1 MFFVMYR
8 PYTRKKGQTATILT
22 VLIAFVLLATSLV
35 VQEGRKR
42 INRARVRIAAESGAM
57 FLNSQVGSYAH
68 YLSEKYLKGKRKTK
82 CKRNWFGLVMT
93 VLAVIIAIVTTAFTA
108 GTSWALVVAALAVV
122 GGAIGYAAGGA
133 NGMMMGMMI
142 GAAIGSLAA
151 GLSTAANAGTEAATQ
166 TGAQTGVQ
174 TGVQTGAQT
183 GAQTVTQGSKG
194 FLSQIVTK
202 IKSFMTSVKNS
213 VMRMFPKTS
222 QGTQVTMKQVAM
234 KQGAQTVMKQ
244 GAKTVMKQG
253 AQTVMKQ
260 GAQTGAQAIGK
271 TAIKGYIAAGSMSL
285 SASYDQF
292 VQYPRA
298 LDKVRGM
305 FKKFGEDT
313 KGYIVYQT
321 LYYMANQLID
331 DPGFHDKF
339 ADAIDSYLRSS
350 AHLTAGI
357 DDAGH
362 KDEVESFLSG
372 DMRSFWNNISG
383 SEDELNKLPGLF
395 KNANSFISAHG
406 GEKAPLPMVRLAK
419 YYSECYP
426 STYIGSTDFVAGVL
440 YENSA
445 KRFLLPNCAMS
456 SFETFYDSMERN
468 TGGNYS
474 IMADHGCMI
483 KDVWYCPAGGCGGD
497 ASASAIEGEED
508 DKDTDSCGDSSWHAR
523 IEDARDTLSS
533 VNRGLDTLYSRISAI
548 LSGFPP
554 PPLGGTPDPY
564 KTDRQQANKLL
575 AEISSSR
582 SAMGSLHNSLNRF
595 ASEIQSTFNPMVC
608 DVPPRHGGN
617 ATYSFDYT
625 WNDAMGRPHRVYVGV
640 WNFNLAKIKVKS
652 CFLGSKLKLKHYR
665 GNLYVIAERDGY
677 SQKMESHYYYKN
689 TGSWFVRKD

>member
-22 VLIAFVLLATSLV
+22 VLIAFVLLATGLV
-35 VQEGRKR
+35 IQEGRKR

-108 GTSWALVVAALAVV
+108 GTSWALVVAALAVL

-133 NGMMMGMMI
+133 DAMMMGMMI

-151 GLSTAANAGTEAATQ
+151 GLATAANAGAEAATQ
-166 TGAQTGVQ
+166 TGAQTAAQTGAQTAAQ
-174 TGVQTGAQT
+174 TGVQTGAQ
-183 GAQTVTQGSKG
+183 A
-194 FLSQIVTK
+194 
-202 IKSFMTSVKNS
+202 
-213 VMRMFPKTS
+213 
-222 QGTQVTMKQVAM
+222 
-234 KQGAQTVMKQ
+234 
-244 GAKTVMKQG
+244 
-253 AQTVMKQ
+253 
-260 GAQTGAQAIGK
+260 GAQTGAQTAAQAGAQAIGK
-271 TAIKGYIAAGSMSL
+271 IAIKGYIAAGSMAL

-339 ADAIDSYLRSS
+339 ADAIDSYLHSS

-652 CFLGSKLKLKHYR
+652 CFLGSKLKLKHDR

>member
-35 VQEGRKR
+35 IQEGRKR

-108 GTSWALVVAALAVV
+108 GTSWALVVAALAVL

-133 NGMMMGMMI
+133 DAMMMGMMI

-151 GLSTAANAGTEAATQ
+151 GLATAANAGAEAATEAGTQ
-166 TGAQTGVQ
+166 EAVGQSVQ
-174 TGVQTGAQT
+174 TAAEEG
-183 GAQTVTQGSKG
+183 
-194 FLSQIVTK
+194 
-202 IKSFMTSVKNS
+202 
-213 VMRMFPKTS
+213 
-222 QGTQVTMKQVAM
+222 MKQV
-234 KQGAQTVMKQ
+234 V
-244 GAKTVMKQG
+244 
-253 AQTVMKQ
+253 
-260 GAQTGAQAIGK
+260 K
-271 TAIKGYIAAGSMSL
+271 TAIKGYIAAGSMAL

-339 ADAIDSYLRSS
+339 ADAIDSYLHSS

-564 KTDRQQANKLL
+564 KTDRQEANKLL